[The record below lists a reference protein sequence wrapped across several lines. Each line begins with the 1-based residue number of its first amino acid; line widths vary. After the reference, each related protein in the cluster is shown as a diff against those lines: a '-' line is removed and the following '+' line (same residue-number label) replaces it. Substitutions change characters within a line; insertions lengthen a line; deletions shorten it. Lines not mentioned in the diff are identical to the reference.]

1 MGLEFRQ
8 KREANQRAIEDIT
21 TTLFEFVIN
30 NKKYLDMTFAIMS
43 TYTEETD
50 GMEYRILFHPMID
63 DLEDDESLNDYIEIV
78 KRFYEIRESDKKGD
92 LIAYRRGDLL
102 ELLASHISP
111 LKESKDYDII
121 RESLVYENSIR
132 IGEKDIDVITE
143 YKDSK
148 NIECIECKANISN
161 YIGEPM
167 DDECRSKL
175 DFMVLVSNRA
185 KIYNIKSRLLFAT
198 YREEVEYSID
208 ILKENGYNT
217 FEVMRASEIKR
228 RLVSR

>member
-1 MGLEFRQ
+1 MGLEFKQ
-8 KREANQRAIEDIT
+8 KRQADQREIENIT

-30 NKKYLDMTFAIMS
+30 NKKYLDMTFAIIS

-50 GMEYRILFHPMID
+50 GMEYRVLFHPMID
-63 DLEDDESLNDYIEIV
+63 DLEGDEKLNKYIGIV
-78 KRFYEIRESDKKGD
+78 ERFYQIHESDKKGD

-102 ELLASHISP
+102 ELLSSHISP
-111 LKESKDYDII
+111 LKKSEDYDII
-121 RESLVYENSIR
+121 RESLVYENGSR
-132 IGEKDIDVITE
+132 VGDKDIDVITE

-148 NIECIECKANISN
+148 NIECIECKANIGN
-161 YIGEPM
+161 YIGKPM
-167 DDECRSKL
+167 DDDCISKL

-185 KIYNIKSRLLFAT
+185 EIYNIKARLLFAT
-198 YREEVEYSID
+198 YREDIEYSLD

-217 FEVMRASEIKR
+217 FEVMRGSEIKR